1 MSRKLKFTIGDKVIL
16 FRVEE
21 FTDLDLDKLLKI
33 DYENLIAE
41 LVTFPVVVNR
51 LGLLCADMD
60 NEFQMAKL
68 NLSIFEA
75 KRKKTLRE
83 ELTFTDEKDKVK
95 KPTIDEIDSALLSDK
110 IWKVKK
116 LKMISVQK
124 EKEYMYSI
132 YSSAKDKSHKLDKL
146 SMTIKSGD
154 IDMKIIQRQLNSVY
168 FKIKDGMIK
177 GGED

>member
-1 MSRKLKFTIGDKVIL
+1 MGRKLKFTIGDKVIL

-21 FTDLDLDKLLKI
+21 FENLDLDKLLKI
-33 DYENLIAE
+33 DYENLVAE

-68 NLSIFEA
+68 NLSIYEA
-75 KRKKTLRE
+75 KQKKVIRQDLI
-83 ELTFTDEKDKVK
+83 FHDEKGKAK
-95 KPTIDEIDSALLSDK
+95 HPTINEVDDALTTDK
-110 IWKVKK
+110 GWKVKK
-116 LKMISVQK
+116 MKMLRIQK
-124 EKEYMYSI
+124 EKEYMYSV

-146 SMTIKSGD
+146 SLTIKSGD
-154 IDMKIIQRQLNSVY
+154 VDMKIIQRQLNSVY
-168 FKIKDGMIK
+168 FKIKDGMIQ